1 MSRVLVTGARGF
13 IGQTLVQRLLDDG
26 LGGQA
31 VRQLVLVD
39 LAFDASASEARVQ
52 RIAGS
57 LAEPAL
63 LEAAMAT
70 QPDTIFHLASV
81 PGGASERDP
90 ELGRSVNLDATLR
103 LIDACRTLARPPRL
117 VYASSIAVY
126 GDQPASGASEDQ
138 LPQPAISYGAHKL
151 ACEILLADASRRG
164 WVDGCSVRLP
174 GIVARR
180 DENAGLASGFMSQV
194 FWRLAQG
201 QPITLPISPDGRCW
215 WMSAKTCVDN
225 LLHLGSM
232 DSSGWEARRS
242 YQMPV
247 LHLGIA
253 EVVEA
258 LGRRFGVATEQL
270 LRYAPDPVSDRVY
283 ARYPPLATP
292 RAERLGLRHD
302 GDVEALIDHAL
313 GPAWRGPAW
322 RGAAGPRSA

>member
-1 MSRVLVTGARGF
+1 MSCVLVTGARGF
-13 IGQTLVQRLLDDG
+13 IGQAVVQRLLDDG
-26 LGGQA
+26 LGGQT
-31 VRQLVLVD
+31 VHRLVLVD
-39 LAFDASASEARVQ
+39 LAFGDSATDARVQ
-52 RIAGS
+52 QIPGSIADPAVLQAA
-57 LAEPAL
+57 LAIR
-63 LEAAMAT
+63 
-70 QPDTIFHLASV
+70 PDTIFHLASV

-90 ELGRSVNLDATLR
+90 ALGRSVNLDATLR
-103 LIDACRTLARPPRL
+103 LIDACQTLARPPRL

-126 GDQPASGASEDQ
+126 GDQPAHAASEDQ

-164 WVDGCSVRLP
+164 WVDGCAVRLP

-201 QPITLPISPDGRCW
+201 QPITLPISPDGSCW

-225 LLHLGSM
+225 LLHLGCM
-232 DSSGWEARRS
+232 DSDGWDARRS

-247 LHLGIA
+247 LHLGIGT
-253 EVVEA
+253 VVEA
-258 LGRRFGVATEQL
+258 LARRFGVAAEEL
-270 LRYAPDPVSDRVY
+270 VRYAPDAAIDRVY

-302 GDVEALIDHAL
+302 GDVDALIDHAL
-313 GPAWRGPAW
+313 GN
-322 RGAAGPRSA
+322 AALRPTATP

>member
-1 MSRVLVTGARGF
+1 MSRVLVTGAQGF
-13 IGQTLVQRLLDDG
+13 IGQILVQRLLRDG
-26 LGGQA
+26 LGGQT
-31 VRQLVLVD
+31 VHRLVLVD
-39 LAFDASASEARVQ
+39 LAFGDSATDARVQ
-52 RIAGS
+52 QIPGSIADPAVLQAA
-57 LAEPAL
+57 LA
-63 LEAAMAT
+63 T
-70 QPDTIFHLASV
+70 RPDTIFHLASV

-103 LIDACRTLARPPRL
+103 LIDACQTLARPPRL

-126 GDQPASGASEDQ
+126 GDLPAHAASEDQ

-164 WVDGCSVRLP
+164 WVDGCAVRLP

-201 QPITLPISPDGRCW
+201 QPITLPISPDGSCW

-225 LLHLGSM
+225 LLHLGCM
-232 DSSGWEARRS
+232 DSDGWDARRS

-247 LHLGIA
+247 LHLGIGT
-253 EVVEA
+253 VVEA
-258 LGRRFGVATEQL
+258 LARRFGVAAEEL
-270 LRYAPDPVSDRVY
+270 VRYAPDAAIDRVY

-302 GDVEALIDHAL
+302 GDVDALIDHAL
-313 GPAWRGPAW
+313 GN
-322 RGAAGPRSA
+322 AALRPTATP